1 MPVKAE
7 PVNCKP
13 AIAAKTDLKQE
24 IENIGAAY
32 ADGSNKQD
40 AAGMAALVASG
51 LHVNPA
57 GPRTD
62 IASLYEGT
70 FEAGFNHEET
80 IVE

>member
-40 AAGMAALVASG
+40 AAGMAASFAVLSAF
-51 LHVNPA
+51 
-57 GPRTD
+57 
-62 IASLYEGT
+62 SLL
-70 FEAGFNHEET
+70 GFLLLSRRLKGWAM
-80 IVE
+80 